1 MKQLPIGVSDFRD
14 LIVGNYYFIDKSAFI
29 QEIVRDGAK
38 VKLFTRPRR
47 FGKTLNVSML
57 KYFFCTSQ
65 MLKKIR
71 NYFKD

>member
-38 VKLFTRPRR
+38 VKLFTNLGIA
-47 FGKTLNVSML
+47 FYGKKL
-57 KYFFCTSQ
+57 KV
-65 MLKKIR
+65 KVK
-71 NYFKD
+71 